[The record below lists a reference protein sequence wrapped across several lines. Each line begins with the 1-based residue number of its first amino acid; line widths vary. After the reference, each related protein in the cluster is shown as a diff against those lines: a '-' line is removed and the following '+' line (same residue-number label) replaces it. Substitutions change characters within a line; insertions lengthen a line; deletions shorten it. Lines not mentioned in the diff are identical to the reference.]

1 MIFSRFFKRIPRA
14 VTTVGSLAAMAAI
27 NYSLIQSPFVFIAL
41 LVLLSHELG
50 HYFMARKSG
59 AQVKLPIF
67 LPLPFIAIAITKA
80 KGLSNRS
87 KMKVALSGPI
97 VGFITAL
104 LIIVANFIFNIVS
117 PVPLVALATGE
128 IVFNFIG
135 NDGKKYRSAK
145 KAVLSCTY

>member
-1 MIFSRFFKRIPRA
+1 MKWNKFFKKGPRLIY
-14 VTTVGSLAAMAAI
+14 TVGSLAAMAAI

-41 LVLLSHELG
+41 IVLLSHELA
-50 HYFMARKSG
+50 HYFMAKKSG
-59 AQVKLPIF
+59 AEVNLPIF

-104 LIIVANFIFNIVS
+104 LIIIVNSIFNIIS

-128 IVFNFIG
+128 VVFNFIG

-145 KAVLSCTY
+145 KDVLSCTY